1 MGASGSNDTFTS
13 QLIYFWGMRGS
24 GYLVRHGHEGV
35 PKGGMMR
42 KFNRIVAAMLAMLM
56 LALTVIIA
64 PAVVRAKGAPH
75 DVYTVPGDVYTVPS
89 NVYGVP
95 GSKTIVII
103 MIIGSNT
110 IKINGLKGKKDAGPQ
125 IKWGRTFVPL
135 ASIIEALGGRID
147 WNSKT
152 HTVTIVLG
160 TQTLVLHIG
169 NAYAVANGKRFRIDS
184 NPDVAPYIQAPGH
197 TMLPVRFIAEK
208 LGASVM

>member
-56 LALTVIIA
+56 LALTVVIA

-75 DVYTVPGDVYTVPS
+75 DVYTVPGDVYTVPGD
-89 NVYGVP
+89 VYAVP

-103 MIIGSNT
+103 MIIGSNR
-110 IKINGLKGKKDAGPQ
+110 IKINGLEGKK
-125 IKWGRTFVPL
+125 R
-135 ASIIEALGGRID
+135 S
-147 WNSKT
+147 
-152 HTVTIVLG
+152 
-160 TQTLVLHIG
+160 
-169 NAYAVANGKRFRIDS
+169 
-184 NPDVAPYIQAPGH
+184 
-197 TMLPVRFIAEK
+197 
-208 LGASVM
+208 